1 MSPRSTRAGPK
12 YNIRKFD
19 PSISR
24 DSARVGSLEVISMR
38 QFPAYL
44 IVLMLSLSLFGCRAS
59 RDDPAGQAK
68 ELADAR
74 WRRDALQ
81 NLTRI
86 YSNAL
91 GDNDGD
97 LQSEGVRSVVDKSI
111 DLIVQAYPEV
121 HDRDKE
127 AAKGVL
133 ELLRNMKDPRA
144 LDAFLVA
151 LDWEQDMTED
161 HAVAGAKGISDI
173 DVPNDRIPEVVDA
186 LEKALKKAPGRP
198 ENRIAR
204 DVRIMDATI
213 RALGSLKSPA
223 ATRSLVNLM
232 SEDSA
237 DKFDGYFLLRRL
249 AAMQL
254 ANHPDPEAVPA
265 LIEALF
271 YFDEKNPAI
280 RMEDVAIGT
289 LVAIGRPSLQ
299 PLIDLYEGKNAKANK
314 LADAFAKK
322 AGLEKGSDYVKRL
335 AVQALG
341 VLGLPEGL
349 GPIMKEAKSSDADV
363 RLNAAIALA
372 RINADGEAEKEQR
385 DTLLDIY
392 KKLGKDVQGL
402 MMKAQLIAV
411 FQHTMDPTYL
421 PLFLDEVKD
430 TRQELPVL
438 RVGANSAYAF
448 IANKEESEALRKLIN
463 AEKPNVDGGNK
474 KEFEEALP
482 ALDAAAE
489 CDEDVA
495 CWRQKLRD
503 PNAIVKR
510 KAAYMLGRL
519 VEGDKETIEALN
531 ELLGAREIG
540 VRHAALFALDR
551 VAVNGSPETVARIED
566 LIEREAG
573 TVIGRSFAA
582 EAVGISGRLLARSG
596 S

>member
-1 MSPRSTRAGPK
+1 
-12 YNIRKFD
+12 
-19 PSISR
+19 
-24 DSARVGSLEVISMR
+24 MR

-44 IVLMLSLSLFGCRAS
+44 MVLMLSLSLFGCRAS

-91 GDNDGD
+91 GDNQGD
-97 LQSEGVRSVVDKSI
+97 LQSEGVRNVIDSSI
-111 DLIVQAYPEV
+111 DLIVKAYPEI

-144 LDAFLVA
+144 LDAYLVA

-161 HAVAGAKGISDI
+161 HAVAGAKGIADI
-173 DVPNDRIPEVVDA
+173 DVPNDRIPEVVAA

-213 RALGSLKSPA
+213 RALGSLKDPA

-232 SEDSA
+232 SEDST

-265 LIEALF
+265 LIQALF

-299 PLIDLYEGKNAKANK
+299 PLIDLYDGKNAKANQ

-322 AGLEKGSDYVKRL
+322 VGIEKGSDYVKRI

-341 VLGLPEGL
+341 VLGLPDGI
-349 GPIMKEAKSSDADV
+349 GPILKEAKSSDPEV

-372 RINADGEAEKEQR
+372 RINADGDLEKEQR
-385 DTLLDIY
+385 ETLLDIY
-392 KKLGKDVQGL
+392 RKLGKDVPGI

-438 RVGANSAYAF
+438 RIGANSAYAF
-448 IANKEESEALRKLIN
+448 IANKKESEALRALIRG
-463 AEKPNVDGGNK
+463 EKPNVDGGNK

-482 ALDAAAE
+482 ALDAAEE
-489 CDEDVA
+489 CDEDVE
-495 CWRQKLRD
+495 CWKKKLGD
-503 PNAIVKR
+503 SNPIVKR

-519 VEGDKETIEALN
+519 VEGDEATIEALN
-531 ELLGAREIG
+531 ALLSDREIS
-540 VRHAALFALDR
+540 VRHAALFAIDR
-551 VAVNGSPETVARIED
+551 VAVNGSPSTVARIED
-566 LIEREAG
+566 LIERETG
-573 TVIGRSFAA
+573 TVIGRNFAS